1 LTRIA
6 NSPYVTSKSC
16 HGIFSLEI
24 TRRTAM
30 KKIYLWPL
38 IILLWGSQVA
48 AQTPYFQ
55 GKTIRM
61 LVGYPAGSAH
71 DLWARMVAPQL
82 TKHIPGNPATVV
94 EIRTGAGS
102 MVAANYVY
110 NVAKPDGLTI
120 GVINAALYF
129 DQLMKRPEI
138 KFDWPKFS
146 WVGSSTPT
154 NALLYMWANTPYKTI
169 HDVRS
174 ATVPPKCGVTG
185 TGNTGYYFPKLLEQA
200 IGTKFQLV
208 TGYQGGADIEIAV
221 ERGEVQCRAFSVQ
234 VFFGREPF
242 NNWRSK
248 NLVRVLVQTGK
259 KRDTRLTETPLLN
272 ELMDQYQTTEAY
284 RRLAKV
290 LLGSGE
296 FGSAPMIASP
306 GIPAEQVKIL
316 REGYAKGLNDPDL
329 ITEAKKRGLEP
340 ELIHGDEMESLAK
353 EVMVQPAEVIALM
366 KKVME

>member
-1 LTRIA
+1 
-6 NSPYVTSKSC
+6 
-16 HGIFSLEI
+16 
-24 TRRTAM
+24 M
-30 KKIYLWPL
+30 KKIHFWPL
-38 IILLWGSQVA
+38 IFLLSSSPAA

-61 LVGYPAGSAH
+61 MVGYPAGSAH
-71 DLWARMVAPQL
+71 DLWARLVAPQL

-129 DQLMKRPEI
+129 EQLMKRPEV
-138 KFDWPKFS
+138 KFDWSKYS

-169 HDVRS
+169 QDVRN

-200 IGTKFQLV
+200 IGAKFQLV

-242 NNWRSK
+242 NTWRSK

-259 KRDTRLTETPLLN
+259 KRDVRLPDTPLLD
-272 ELMDQYQTTEAY
+272 ELMDQYQTNEAY

-290 LLGSGE
+290 LLGAGE

-316 REGYAKGLNDPDL
+316 REAYARGLNDPDL
-329 ITEAKKRGLEP
+329 IAEAKKRGLEP
-340 ELIHGDEMESLAK
+340 ELIHGNEMESLAK
-353 EVMVQPAEVIALM
+353 EVLTQPAEVIGLM

>member
-1 LTRIA
+1 
-6 NSPYVTSKSC
+6 
-16 HGIFSLEI
+16 
-24 TRRTAM
+24 M
-30 KKIYLWPL
+30 
-38 IILLWGSQVA
+38 WG
-48 AQTPYFQ
+48 
-55 GKTIRM
+55 R
-61 LVGYPAGSAH
+61 L
-71 DLWARMVAPQL
+71 VAPQL

-94 EIRTGAGS
+94 ENRTGAGS
-102 MVAANYVY
+102 MVAANYIY

-129 DQLMKRPEI
+129 DQLMKRPEVQFEWS
-138 KFDWPKFS
+138 KFN

-154 NALLYMWANTPYKTI
+154 NNLLYMWASSPYKTI

-200 IGTKFQLV
+200 IGAKFQLV

-242 NNWRSK
+242 HTWRSK
-248 NLVRVLVQTGK
+248 NLVRVLVQTGS
-259 KRDTRLTETPLLN
+259 KRDARLPETPLFS
-272 ELMDQYQTTEAY
+272 ELMEQYQTAESY

-290 LLGSGE
+290 LFGSGE

-306 GIPAEQVKIL
+306 GIPSEQAKIL
-316 REGYAKGLNDPDL
+316 RDAYAKGLNDPDL
-329 ITEAKKRGLEP
+329 IAEAKKKGLDP
-340 ELIHGDEMESLAK
+340 ELIHGNDIETLAK
-353 EVMVQPAEVIALM
+353 EVMVQPPDVIALL

>member
-1 LTRIA
+1 MTKGMQYWLLA
-6 NSPYVTSKSC
+6 F
-16 HGIFSLEI
+16 IFFS
-24 TRRTAM
+24 A
-30 KKIYLWPL
+30 P
-38 IILLWGSQVA
+38 VA
-48 AQTPYFQ
+48 AQTPYYQ
-55 GKTIRM
+55 GKTIRV
-61 LVGYPAGSAH
+61 LVGYPAGSLH
-71 DLWARMVAPQL
+71 DVWGRLVASQL

-94 EIRTGAGS
+94 ENRPGAGS
-102 MVAANYVY
+102 MVAANYIY

-129 DQLMKRPEI
+129 DQLMKRPEVQ
-138 KFDWPKFS
+138 FDWSKYS

-154 NALLYMWANTPYKTI
+154 NALLYMWASAPYKTI
-169 HDVRS
+169 QDVRS

-200 IGTKFQLV
+200 IGAKFQLV
-208 TGYQGGADIEIAV
+208 TGYQGGAEIEIAV

-242 NNWRSK
+242 NTWRSK

-259 KRDTRLTETPLLN
+259 KRDARLPETPLFSD
-272 ELMDQYQTTEAY
+272 LMEQYQTPESY

-296 FGSAPMIASP
+296 FGSAPVIASP
-306 GIPAEQVKIL
+306 ATPPEQSKIL
-316 REGYAKGLNDPDL
+316 RDAYAKGLNDPDL
-329 ITEAKKRGLEP
+329 IAEAKKKGLDP
-340 ELIHGDEMESLAK
+340 ELIHGNDLESLAK
-353 EVMVQPAEVIALM
+353 DVMVQPPEVIALM

>member
-1 LTRIA
+1 
-6 NSPYVTSKSC
+6 
-16 HGIFSLEI
+16 
-24 TRRTAM
+24 M
-30 KKIYLWPL
+30 KKISFWFLAFLFWCSDL
-38 IILLWGSQVA
+38 A
-48 AQTPYFQ
+48 AQTPYYQ

-61 LVGYPAGSAH
+61 MVGYPAGSVH
-71 DLWARMVAPQL
+71 DMWGRLVAPQL

-94 EIRTGAGS
+94 ENRTGAGS

-129 DQLMKRPEI
+129 DQLMKRPEVQ
-138 KFDWPKFS
+138 FDWSKYS

-154 NALLYMWANTPYKTI
+154 NALLYMWASAPYKTM

-200 IGTKFQLV
+200 IGAKFQLV

-242 NNWRSK
+242 NTWRSK

-259 KRDTRLTETPLLN
+259 KRDARLPETPLFN
-272 ELMDQYQTTEAY
+272 ELMDQYQTA
-284 RRLAKV
+284 
-290 LLGSGE
+290 
-296 FGSAPMIASP
+296 
-306 GIPAEQVKIL
+306 
-316 REGYAKGLNDPDL
+316 
-329 ITEAKKRGLEP
+329 
-340 ELIHGDEMESLAK
+340 
-353 EVMVQPAEVIALM
+353 
-366 KKVME
+366 